1 MSPEVQKGVLSL
13 AGSQI
18 SCAIMMAMLMA
29 NSHLILPTVS
39 AQFGNGHIATVDLSS
54 NVLEPI
60 RGWFC
65 ID

>member
-1 MSPEVQKGVLSL
+1 MSPAVQKGVVSL

-18 SCAIMMAMLMA
+18 SCAIMMSMLMA

-54 NVLEPI
+54 NVLEPVH
-60 RGWFC
+60 GWFC